1 MQETQVRSLSRR
13 PPGEGNGN
21 PLQYSCLGN
30 LVDRGAWWATAKGSQ
45 KSWAELKQVN
55 SSNNTEYPYPTAK
68 LCYLQTVAVCALG
81 RQILTHWT
89 TEGSHKLFLKVRYNV
104 CQKEVLSRLC
114 SDLAL

>member
-45 KSWAELKQVN
+45 KSWTELKQVN

-89 TEGSHKLFLKVRYNV
+89 TEGYNV